1 LTRHRLP
8 GDDRIEEERN
18 VSLLEN
24 LAGGLMGGGDSPVSA
39 LFDLIQKYPGGLQ
52 GLSNA
57 FQEKGLGD
65 VAASWVGT
73 GSNLPI
79 SASQI
84 ASVLGDGALAQIA
97 SQLGGN
103 AGDAGGALA
112 SLLPQVVDKLTP
124 GGEIDEG
131 AMGQGMDLLKSL
143 LK

>member
-1 LTRHRLP
+1 MS
-8 GDDRIEEERN
+8 I
-18 VSLLEN
+18 LED
-24 LAGGLMGGGDSPVSA
+24 LAGGLMGGGGDSPVNA
-39 LFDLIQKYPGGLQ
+39 IFEMVQKYPGGIA
-52 GLSNA
+52 GLVNA
-57 FQEKGLGD
+57 FQEKGLGE

-84 ASVLGDGALAQIA
+84 SSVLGDGPLADIA
-97 SQLGGN
+97 AKLGGN

-124 GGEIDEG
+124 GGEIDEA
-131 AMGQGMDLLKSL
+131 AMGQGMDLLSNL

>member
-1 LTRHRLP
+1 MS
-8 GDDRIEEERN
+8 I
-18 VSLLEN
+18 LEN
-24 LAGGLMGGGDSPVSA
+24 LAGGLMGGGGDSPVSA
-39 LFDLIQKYPGGLQ
+39 VFEMVQKYPGGIA
-52 GLSNA
+52 GLVNA
-57 FQEKGLGD
+57 FQEKGLGE

-84 ASVLGDGALAQIA
+84 ASVLGDGPLGDIA
-97 SQLGGN
+97 SKLGGN
-103 AGDAGGALA
+103 AGDADGTLA

-124 GGEIDEG
+124 GGEIDES

>member
-1 LTRHRLP
+1 MS
-8 GDDRIEEERN
+8 I
-18 VSLLEN
+18 LEN
-24 LAGGLMGGGDSPVSA
+24 LAGGLMGGGGDSPVNA
-39 LFDLIQKYPGGLQ
+39 IFEMVQKYPGGIA
-52 GLSNA
+52 GLVNA
-57 FQEKGLGD
+57 FQEKGLGE

-84 ASVLGDGALAQIA
+84 RSVLGDGPLADIA
-97 SQLGGN
+97 SKLGGN

-124 GGEIDEG
+124 SGQIDEG
-131 AMGQGMDLLKSL
+131 AMGQGRDLLRNL